1 MIRRT
6 RSHGLVTDRTRR
18 ETRQIENLNEKIIGR
33 GQNANSSTRNKRA
46 NVKTRHLFIQT
57 VFTVSRDSILAR
69 KRWQGKGMNGKA
81 ARACTTTHWNPV
93 SPDVG
98 YVSFQNFR
106 PKDDSVAV
114 TVDSRISGFDVPPRG
129 IGKGKYKLK
138 ALILVASYS
147 QFLRD

>member
-57 VFTVSRDSILAR
+57 VFTVSRDSIRTKTVAR
-69 KRWQGKGMNGKA
+69 ERNEWEGSTGLHNHA
-81 ARACTTTHWNPV
+81 LE
-93 SPDVG
+93 
-98 YVSFQNFR
+98 
-106 PKDDSVAV
+106 
-114 TVDSRISGFDVPPRG
+114 SGFPGRR
-129 IGKGKYKLK
+129 
-138 ALILVASYS
+138 
-147 QFLRD
+147 LRIVSKFSSKR

>member
-57 VFTVSRDSILAR
+57 VFTVSRDSFSHE
-69 KRWQGKGMNGKA
+69 NG
-81 ARACTTTHWNPV
+81 
-93 SPDVG
+93 
-98 YVSFQNFR
+98 
-106 PKDDSVAV
+106 
-114 TVDSRISGFDVPPRG
+114 
-129 IGKGKYKLK
+129 GKGKE
-138 ALILVASYS
+138 
-147 QFLRD
+147 

>member
-46 NVKTRHLFIQT
+46 NVKTRSIYTNGVHRF
-57 VFTVSRDSILAR
+57 SRQFLAR